1 MTEKTRHFTVGR
13 MQISVLWRHMLLM
26 LVVLA
31 LSLTALLISNK
42 ISLDT
47 LEKEKYLEI
56 QTALDRNCNE
66 FTTEMLMT
74 GSLSNAVTGN
84 RYYDYIRGIRN
95 GVLPE
100 RYFTV
105 LPLLQNVLSTQVYLR
120 GDASITLMY
129 LSGCNSLVSTVY
141 VTPTAEDFFD
151 NIINFPETPTSVLI
165 GYLKSNEVLK
175 ILPMQ
180 EICINVGSNPGN
192 ISEAL
197 PVIIRDLNAPASI
210 MSLYPREV
218 VLRKLGLDSLPADT
232 YIQMTADDGQ
242 ILLRYP
248 EQFDAA
254 RLESERI
261 RFDTSMNTVHANVS
275 IWVSRDA
282 FTNLL
287 RPARLTGSIL
297 VVLVA
302 LVGLVLTFVLSRIS
316 VDPLRKLV
324 AHHSDEPRRPTNE
337 IIHLNSILS
346 RSREKVQDLESAL
359 VSSLLAKVFSGI
371 VLSEEDEEILRTRI
385 LPEDKEYRAAILGG
399 QPEAIKACYPMLKEE
414 LGISL
419 ILISPNQ
426 AGVLFPGE
434 PDALE
439 AFIARWNQDAEHP
452 DLGIRC
458 GISAPFSAL
467 TMLSTAIR
475 QARFAAPANPG
486 TKVFQ
491 GDQLRSHIYS
501 RLQHERLYQSIF
513 QGDQEGAMAVLDTIS
528 QQLTMGSAR
537 EIYYN
542 VRFTL
547 RCAAEEMELG
557 MSSFETEYMPDKRPR
572 ENMNSLREMLNQMF
586 HQIQLKSDGSITT
599 LHDQVLEWIRENA
612 FDPNLC
618 VASIGEHFS
627 ISKNKV
633 YDIVRSAT
641 DMGLNEYILSIRM
654 KKAGNLLY
662 STQLSVGEVA
672 LQCGYLAES
681 TFYRVFK
688 KYYNLTPIQYR
699 QNGALPGNE

>member
-42 ISLDT
+42 ISLNT

-56 QTALDRNCNE
+56 QTALDRNSSE
-66 FTTEMLMT
+66 FTTEILMT
-74 GSLSNAVTGN
+74 GSLSTAVTGG
-84 RYYDYIRGIRN
+84 RYYDFIRGIRD

-100 RYFTV
+100 RYYSV
-105 LPLLQNVLSTQVYLR
+105 LSLLQDSLSNQVYLR
-120 GDASITLMY
+120 GEAGITMMY
-129 LSGCNSLVSTVY
+129 LSGCNSIVSTVY
-141 VTPTAEDFFD
+141 SSPTAEDFF
-151 NIINFPETPTSVLI
+151 NNVINFPETPTTVLI
-165 GYLKSNEVLK
+165 GYLKSSDVLK

-180 EICINVGSNPGN
+180 TVHVYAGSNPGYS
-192 ISEAL
+192 SEML
-197 PVIIRDLNAPASI
+197 PVVIRDLNSPASI
-210 MSLYPREV
+210 MSLYSQNV
-218 VLRKLGLDSLPADT
+218 VLKKLGLDNLPAGSCVQ
-232 YIQMTADDGQ
+232 IAADDGQ
-242 ILLRYP
+242 ILMRYP
-248 EQFDAA
+248 SNFDEDKLDAD
-254 RLESERI
+254 RV
-261 RFDTSMNTVHANVS
+261 RFDTSIKSLHITVSV
-275 IWVSRDA
+275 WVSQDA

-297 VVLVA
+297 VVFVA

-324 AHHSDEPRRPTNE
+324 AHHSDEPRRSTNE
-337 IIHLNSILS
+337 IIHLSSILS

-439 AFIARWNQDAEHP
+439 AFISRWNQDVEHP

-475 QARFAAPANPG
+475 QARFAAPADPG

-547 RCAAEEMELG
+547 RCAAEEMELD